1 MADRKTS
8 FDEGRNRHVIVDF
21 VHFLWENKLWW
32 LIPMGIT
39 LLLLAILI
47 AIAGITGN
55 LSPFIYSLF

>member
-1 MADRKTS
+1 M
-8 FDEGRNRHVIVDF
+8 IVDF

-32 LIPMGIT
+32 LIAMGIT